1 MPFGLN
7 DFQFGIFYLLW
18 GLLLEWW
25 QQHISAFSFCFFFC
39 LTFSLVKLK
48 LHVYILFSYK
58 EESDDETDSDDLV
71 EPGTGADWQEYV
83 EDDREC
89 IEKILY
95 SRLGRPG
102 ESGAVTTVYAP
113 EYEEMQKR
121 FMLKIILYDQWTS
134 LII

>member
-1 MPFGLN
+1 M
-7 DFQFGIFYLLW
+7 
-18 GLLLEWW
+18 
-25 QQHISAFSFCFFFC
+25 
-39 LTFSLVKLK
+39 
-48 LHVYILFSYK
+48 HVYILFSYK